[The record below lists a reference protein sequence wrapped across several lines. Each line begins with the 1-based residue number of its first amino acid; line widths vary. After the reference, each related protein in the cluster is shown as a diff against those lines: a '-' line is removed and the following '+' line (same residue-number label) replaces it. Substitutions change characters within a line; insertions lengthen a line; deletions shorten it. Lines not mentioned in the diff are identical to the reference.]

1 MNIAFFLKPKINVVY
16 LTETNT
22 IRQGLEKMHY
32 HGYTAIPVLSED
44 GRYVGTI
51 SEGDFLWYIIKGENG
66 EVKQVE
72 IKDEEQRTIRDIL
85 RTDRNSPVHITE
97 TMEQLLQKAF
107 DQNFVPVVDDRGYFM
122 GIITRQEI
130 MRYFYQNTLGLKELN
145 LK

>member
-1 MNIAFFLKPKINVVY
+1 MNIAFFLKPKSSVAYV
-16 LTETNT
+16 TDTNT

-44 GRYVGTI
+44 GRYVGTV

-85 RTDRNSPVHITE
+85 RTDRNAPVHITE
-97 TMEQLLQKAF
+97 TMEELLQKAF
-107 DQNFVPVVDDRGYFM
+107 DQNFVPVIDDRGFFM
-122 GIITRQEI
+122 GIITRQDI
-130 MRYFYQNTLGLKELN
+130 MRYYYQHTLGLQELE
-145 LK
+145 LQ